1 MYKKK
6 KIAVV
11 WGGYSREKIVSEKSA
26 EGISSFI
33 DKDKYTVYKIQID
46 RDSWVVE
53 YKNSNLPIN
62 KNDFSFI
69 ADEEKIVFDFA
80 YNTIHGTPGED
91 GLLQGYF
98 DMLSIPYSNCGVL
111 ASALTFNKYMC
122 NNFLKGFGVKVAE
135 SILLREGD
143 KIDTDAIVSQLGLPV
158 FVKPNVG
165 GSSFA
170 TTKVKE
176 SNKLHVAINEAFAEA
191 PEVIIESFV
200 KGVEVTCGCF
210 ETEKGL
216 TVLPLTE
223 VVSENE
229 FFDFGAKYLGEV
241 EEITP
246 ARISKELT
254 LEIQKETKEI
264 YKLIGAK
271 GIIRT
276 DYIITGNAPILL
288 EVNTT
293 PGMTA
298 TSFIPQQVA
307 AAELRMKDVITEIIE
322 TEFSKSDNIKSQIKE

>member
-1 MYKKK
+1 MNKN
-6 KIAVV
+6 IAVV
-11 WGGYSREKIVSEKSA
+11 WGGYSSEKVVSEKSA

-33 DKDKYTVYKIQID
+33 DKDRYNIYKVRID
-46 RDSWVVE
+46 RESWMVE
-53 YKNSNLPIN
+53 YNNDFIPVD
-62 KNDFSFI
+62 KNDFSFV
-69 ADEEKIVFDFA
+69 ANEEKIVFDFV

-98 DMLSIPYSNCGVL
+98 DMLGIPYSNCGVL
-111 ASALTFNKYMC
+111 ASAITFNKYTS
-122 NNFLKGFGVKVAE
+122 NNFLKNFGIKVAD
-135 SILLREGD
+135 SILLRKGD
-143 KIDTDAIVSQLGLPV
+143 NIDIEAIEAQLGLPV

-170 TTKVKE
+170 TNKVKDAAKMME
-176 SNKLHVAINEAFAEA
+176 AINESFIEA

-223 VVSENE
+223 VVTQNE
-229 FFDFGAKYLGEV
+229 FFDYGAKYLGEV

-246 ARISKELT
+246 ARISEELT
-254 LEIQKETKEI
+254 HKIQSLTKQI

-271 GIIRT
+271 GIIRA
-276 DYIITGNAPILL
+276 DYIIREESPVLL

-293 PGMTA
+293 PGMTT
-298 TSFIPQQVA
+298 TSFIPQQVKA
-307 AAELRMKDVITEIIE
+307 AGLEMKNVMTEIIE
-322 TEFSKSDNIKSQIKE
+322 TEINKLNSTPSH

>member
-1 MYKKK
+1 MKKN
-6 KIAVV
+6 IAVV
-11 WGGYSREKIVSEKSA
+11 WGGYSSEKVVSEKSA

-33 DKDKYTVYKIQID
+33 DKDRYNIYKVRID
-46 RDSWVVE
+46 RESWMVE
-53 YKNSNLPIN
+53 YNNDFIPVD
-62 KNDFSFI
+62 KNDFSFV
-69 ADEEKIVFDFA
+69 ANEEKIVFDFV

-98 DMLSIPYSNCGVL
+98 DMLGIPYSNCGVL
-111 ASALTFNKYMC
+111 ASAITFNKYTS
-122 NNFLKGFGVKVAE
+122 NNFLKNFGIKVAD
-135 SILLREGD
+135 SILLRIGD
-143 KIDTDAIVSQLGLPV
+143 NIDIEAIEAQLGLPV

-170 TTKVKE
+170 TNKVKVAAKMME
-176 SNKLHVAINEAFAEA
+176 AINESFIEA

-223 VVSENE
+223 VVTQNE
-229 FFDFGAKYLGEV
+229 FFDYGAKYLGEV

-246 ARISKELT
+246 ARISEELT
-254 LEIQKETKEI
+254 HKIQSLTKQI

-271 GIIRT
+271 GIIRA
-276 DYIITGNAPILL
+276 DYIIREESPVLL

-293 PGMTA
+293 PGMTT
-298 TSFIPQQVA
+298 TSFIPQQVKA
-307 AAELRMKDVITEIIE
+307 AGLEMKNVMTEIIE
-322 TEFSKSDNIKSQIKE
+322 TEINKINSTPSH

>member
-1 MYKKK
+1 MKKN
-6 KIAVV
+6 IAVV
-11 WGGYSREKIVSEKSA
+11 WGGYSSEKVVSEKSA

-33 DKDKYTVYKIQID
+33 DKDRYNIYKVRID
-46 RDSWVVE
+46 RESWMVE
-53 YKNSNLPIN
+53 YNNDFIPVD
-62 KNDFSFI
+62 KNDFSFV
-69 ADEEKIVFDFA
+69 ANEEKIVFDFV

-98 DMLSIPYSNCGVL
+98 DMLGIPYSNCGVL
-111 ASALTFNKYMC
+111 ASAITFNKYTS
-122 NNFLKGFGVKVAE
+122 NNFLKNFGIKVAD
-135 SILLREGD
+135 SILLRKGD
-143 KIDTDAIVSQLGLPV
+143 NIDIEAIEAQLGLPV

-170 TTKVKE
+170 TNKVKVAAKMME
-176 SNKLHVAINEAFAEA
+176 AINESFIEA

-223 VVSENE
+223 VVTQNE
-229 FFDFGAKYLGEV
+229 FFDYGAKYLGEV

-246 ARISKELT
+246 ARISEELT
-254 LEIQKETKEI
+254 HKIQSLTKQI

-271 GIIRT
+271 GIIRA
-276 DYIITGNAPILL
+276 DYIIREESPVLL

-293 PGMTA
+293 PGMTT
-298 TSFIPQQVA
+298 TSFIPQQVKA
-307 AAELRMKDVITEIIE
+307 AGLEMKNVMTEIIE
-322 TEFSKSDNIKSQIKE
+322 TEINKLNSTPSH

>member
-1 MYKKK
+1 MKKN
-6 KIAVV
+6 IAVV
-11 WGGYSREKIVSEKSA
+11 WGGYSSEKIVSEKSA
-26 EGISSFI
+26 EGVSSFI
-33 DKDKYTVYKIQID
+33 DNDKYNTFKVRID

-53 YKNSNLPIN
+53 YKNNYLPVN
-62 KNDFSFI
+62 KNDFSFT
-69 ADEEKIVFDFA
+69 AEDDKIIFDFA

-98 DMLSIPYSNCGVL
+98 DMLGIPYSNCGVL
-111 ASALTFNKYMC
+111 ASALTFNKYTS
-122 NNFLKGFGVKVAE
+122 NNFLKSFGIKVAD
-135 SILLREGD
+135 SVLLRKGD
-143 KIDTDAIVSQLGLPV
+143 KFEINTIAEKLGLPV

-170 TTKVKE
+170 TTKVK
-176 SNKLHVAINEAFAEA
+176 VALKMKDAIIEAFNEA

-200 KGVEVTCGCF
+200 KGTEVTCGCY
-210 ETEKGL
+210 ETEKGI

-223 VVSENE
+223 VVTENE
-229 FFDFGAKYLGEV
+229 FFDYGAKYLGEV

-246 ARISKELT
+246 ARIPVKLT
-254 LEIQKETKEI
+254 LEIQRETERI

-271 GIIRT
+271 GIIRA
-276 DYIITGNAPILL
+276 DYIIMDNTPVLL

-307 AAELRMKDVITEIIE
+307 AAGLTMKDVITEIIE
-322 TEFSKSDNIKSQIKE
+322 TEFNKYKNTQSQ

>member
-1 MYKKK
+1 MNKN
-6 KIAVV
+6 IAVV
-11 WGGYSREKIVSEKSA
+11 WGGYSSEKVVSEKSA

-33 DKDKYTVYKIQID
+33 DKDRYNIYKVRID
-46 RDSWVVE
+46 RESWMVE
-53 YKNSNLPIN
+53 YNNDFIPVD
-62 KNDFSFI
+62 KNDFSFV
-69 ADEEKIVFDFA
+69 ANEEKIVFDFV

-98 DMLSIPYSNCGVL
+98 DMLGIPYSNCGVL
-111 ASALTFNKYMC
+111 ASAITFNKYTS
-122 NNFLKGFGVKVAE
+122 NNFLKNFGIKVAD
-135 SILLREGD
+135 SILLRKGD
-143 KIDTDAIVSQLGLPV
+143 NIDIEAIEAQLGLPV

-170 TTKVKE
+170 TNKVKVAAKMME
-176 SNKLHVAINEAFAEA
+176 AINESFIEA

-223 VVSENE
+223 VVTQNE
-229 FFDFGAKYLGEV
+229 FFDYGAKYLGEV

-246 ARISKELT
+246 ARISEELT
-254 LEIQKETKEI
+254 HKIQSLTKQI

-271 GIIRT
+271 GIIRA
-276 DYIITGNAPILL
+276 DYIIREESPVLL

-293 PGMTA
+293 PGMTT
-298 TSFIPQQVA
+298 TSFIPQQIKA
-307 AAELRMKDVITEIIE
+307 AGLEMKNVMTEIIE
-322 TEFSKSDNIKSQIKE
+322 TEINKLNSTPSH